1 MSNDFNSNEVRWQ
14 GPVDTGQTV
23 EVKQEEV
30 IIQQEQVPTP
40 PAVEIG
46 GLPRLTPEEVAEFQ
60 SRWNSIQAK
69 FVDEPHASVEQAD
82 ALVAEAL
89 ERIVQAFSNK
99 RTMLNGQ
106 WINHEGISTEDLRVA
121 LQGYRSFF
129 KGLLAL

>member
-1 MSNDFNSNEVRWQ
+1 MTNDFNSNEVSGQ
-14 GPVDTGQTV
+14 GPVAPIQTT

-30 IIQQEQVPTP
+30 IIQKEQASTS
-40 PAVEIG
+40 PAVESG
-46 GLPRLTPEEVAEFQ
+46 GLPRLRAEEVDEFQ